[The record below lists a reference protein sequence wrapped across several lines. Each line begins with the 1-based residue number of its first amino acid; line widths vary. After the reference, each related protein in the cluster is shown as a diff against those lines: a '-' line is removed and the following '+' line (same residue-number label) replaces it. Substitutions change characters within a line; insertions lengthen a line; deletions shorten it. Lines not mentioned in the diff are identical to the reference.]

1 MRDIILS
8 YIEKLILDL
17 RLGLRNSPNN
27 QKLVAKRRELE
38 RIKQEILFMSRHS
51 EILNAKFYRI
61 DETITSSSEI
71 RLMDDCDTEDM
82 SLWIETTVE
91 GGRIRLQE
99 GDLILKVK

>member
-38 RIKQEILFMSRHS
+38 RIKQEILFMGRHS

-71 RLMDDCDTEDM
+71 RLMDNCDTEDM

>member
-27 QKLVAKRRELE
+27 QELVAKRRELE

-51 EILNAKFYRI
+51 KILNAKFYRI

-71 RLMDDCDTEDM
+71 RLMDDCDTQDM

-91 GGRIRLQE
+91 GGSIRLQE

>member
-38 RIKQEILFMSRHS
+38 RIKQEILFMSRYS

-91 GGRIRLQE
+91 GGSIRLQE